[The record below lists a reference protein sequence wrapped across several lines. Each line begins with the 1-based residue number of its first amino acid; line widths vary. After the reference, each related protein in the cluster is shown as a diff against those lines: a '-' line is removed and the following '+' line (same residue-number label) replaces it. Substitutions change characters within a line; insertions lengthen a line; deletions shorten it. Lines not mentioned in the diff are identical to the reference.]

1 MQMGEITNSIIF
13 NFDKWEQ
20 QLPELKENYRNAVP
34 YSHIMLED
42 FMDPAAAQK
51 THDAFPSVKD
61 DGWTHYVHFN
71 EKKHGLNKLALL
83 PEFTQEVIQ
92 TFNSERFLDWLEE
105 LTGIKGLQKDDMLE
119 GGGLH
124 QSLNGGFLNIHADF
138 TSHPHK
144 RHWRRRVNLLI
155 YLNPNW
161 KESYGGFLELW
172 SRDMKTR
179 VQNIMPA
186 FNRAVIFNTDK
197 DSYHG
202 LPDPINCPE
211 DETRKSIAL
220 YYFTEEEKFNK
231 QSTDYQARPGDGM
244 KSILIYLDKK
254 AIAVYSRL
262 KGILGINDDFIS
274 NILNRF
280 GGKK

>member
-1 MQMGEITNSIIF
+1 MEP
-13 NFDKWEQ
+13 D
-20 QLPELKENYRNAVP
+20 
-34 YSHIMLED
+34 
-42 FMDPAAAQK
+42 AARE
-51 THDAFPSVKD
+51 TYDAFPPVKD
-61 DGWTHYVHFN
+61 NGWIHYVHFN
-71 EKKHGLNKLALL
+71 EKKHGLNKISLL
-83 PEFTQEVIQ
+83 PKNTQRVIA
-92 TFNSERFLDWLEE
+92 TFNSDRFIAWLEE
-105 LTGIKGLQKDDMLE
+105 LTGIHGLQKDDMLE

-179 VQNIMPA
+179 VHNIMPA

-197 DSYHG
+197 NSYHG
-202 LPDPINCPE
+202 LPDPIKCPE

-220 YYFTEEEKFNK
+220 YYFTEEEKFIK
-231 QSTDYQARPGDGM
+231 QSTDYQARPSDGM

-254 AIAVYSRL
+254 ALELYSRI
-262 KGILGINDDFIS
+262 KGLLGINDDFIS

-280 GGKK
+280 SGKK